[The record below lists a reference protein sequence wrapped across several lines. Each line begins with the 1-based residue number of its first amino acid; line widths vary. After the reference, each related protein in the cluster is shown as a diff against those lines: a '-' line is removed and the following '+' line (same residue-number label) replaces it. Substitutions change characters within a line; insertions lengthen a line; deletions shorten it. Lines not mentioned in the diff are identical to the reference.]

1 MDAVVAEEFVS
12 KGLAALDN
20 GHTHLAL
27 VCFERA
33 FEIDRRPLVCSFLGF
48 CIATARGEV
57 AKGIALCREAVE
69 KEGTNSRHYCNLG
82 RVLLLAGQKDEAIQ
96 VFRQGL
102 RFGRDEEIIREL
114 NALGT
119 RKPPVFPSLGRNH
132 FLNKWL
138 GIVLDR
144 LGFR

>member
-33 FEIDRRPLVCSFLGF
+33 FEIDRRPFVCSFLGF

-57 AKGIALCREAVE
+57 EGDVRFPEVPVGEFREVE
-69 KEGTNSRHYCNLG
+69 RREIDDTFPCTFVVFERH
-82 RVLLLAGQKDEAIQ
+82 APHA
-96 VFRQGL
+96 
-102 RFGRDEEIIREL
+102 
-114 NALGT
+114 
-119 RKPPVFPSLGRNH
+119 
-132 FLNKWL
+132 
-138 GIVLDR
+138 
-144 LGFR
+144 